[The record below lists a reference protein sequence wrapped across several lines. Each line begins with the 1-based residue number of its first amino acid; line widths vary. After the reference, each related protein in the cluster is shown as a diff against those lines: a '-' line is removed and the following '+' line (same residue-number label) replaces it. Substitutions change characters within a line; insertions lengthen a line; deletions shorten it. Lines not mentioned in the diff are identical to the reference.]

1 MRVQSHAGGETEVV
15 ELLSEFLVVSGHPEL
30 LTAAQVSA
38 RFAVLPD
45 RRAGDRR
52 MGLLDRRARRH
63 ASRRES
69 LGRRRRDVLTM
80 AELIERAEIER
91 RLAWHRR
98 KRGAA

>member
-1 MRVQSHAGGETEVV
+1 MRVQSHAGGETELV
-15 ELLSEFLVVSGHPEL
+15 ELVPDFLVVSGHPEL

-38 RFAVLPD
+38 RFTVLPD
-45 RRAGDRR
+45 RRSGERR
-52 MGLLDRRARRH
+52 MGILDRRARRH

-91 RLAWHRR
+91 RLSWHRR

>member
-15 ELLSEFLVVSGHPEL
+15 ELLSEFLVVAGHPEL

-52 MGLLDRRARRH
+52 MGVLDRRARRH

-91 RLAWHRR
+91 RLSWHRR

>member
-15 ELLSEFLVVSGHPEL
+15 ELLSEFLVVAGHPEL

-38 RFAVLPD
+38 RFTILPD
-45 RRAGDRR
+45 RRTGDRR
-52 MGLLDRRARRH
+52 RGALDRRARRH
-63 ASRRES
+63 ATRRES

-91 RLAWHRR
+91 RLSWHRR